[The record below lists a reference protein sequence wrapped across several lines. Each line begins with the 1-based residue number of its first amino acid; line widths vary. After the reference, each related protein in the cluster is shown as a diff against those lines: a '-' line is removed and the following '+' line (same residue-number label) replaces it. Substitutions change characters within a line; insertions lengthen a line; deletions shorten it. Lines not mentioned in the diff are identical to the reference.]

1 MQPPITYPDLQKFDA
16 ALDEAQA
23 DDMIATA
30 WARAGQAAPCLR
42 DAHDDTL
49 DAEDLEIVKDVLRSA
64 ILRWVERGSGAVVSR
79 NAGEYGETLAR
90 IDDSGN
96 LFRPGEIRDL
106 KEVCGNVR
114 KRGRASTIATLP
126 TSAGGPTPTVHP
138 VLTDTEDRHTGVY
151 GE

>member
-16 ALDEAQA
+16 TLDQAQA

-30 WARAGQAAPCLR
+30 WARAGQAAPCLK
-42 DAHDDTL
+42 DAGDDTL

-79 NAGEYGETLAR
+79 SAGEYGETLAR

-106 KEVCGNVR
+106 KQVCGNLR
-114 KRGRASTIATLP
+114 KRGRASTISTLP
-126 TSAGGPTPTVHP
+126 PWAGGPTPTVHP
-138 VLTDTEDRHTGVY
+138 FLTDTEDRYSRVY